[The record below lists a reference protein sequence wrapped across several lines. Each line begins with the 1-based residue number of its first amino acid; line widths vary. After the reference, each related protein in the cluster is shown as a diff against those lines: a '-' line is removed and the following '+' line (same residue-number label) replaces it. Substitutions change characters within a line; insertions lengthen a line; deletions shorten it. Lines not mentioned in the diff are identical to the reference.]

1 MINNDISPPVI
12 LSFAVTRACNLKCK
26 HCYSESVE
34 EPHPDELTTEEAKVV
49 IHDMA
54 KSGARLLIFDGGEPL
69 LRDDLCEL
77 IKYAGDVGLRPLLG
91 TNATL
96 IDKKMANNLKD
107 AGLKAVAV
115 SLDGYKAEVH
125 DEFRGIEGT
134 FNNTIAGI
142 KELREVGLP
151 FQIGPC
157 IHSLNFGQLSGIVE
171 LARELGANACEVF
184 DYIPSGRGG
193 EDLSLELSTDERR
206 ELIREIIHLQR
217 ESDDLVFRC
226 IGIPQYWV
234 EVEKTVPEDEVL
246 MKFVRSCCGAGT
258 RYACV
263 MYEGTVYPCMVLHE
277 KAGDVREKPF
287 DEIWYTSEVFNT
299 LRDRDKL
306 EGKCGSCGYRHLCGG
321 SRCKVYEK
329 TGSLT
334 AEDLTC
340 WFNEDE
346 LKR

>member
-1 MINNDISPPVI
+1 MTDEDISPPVI
-12 LSFAVTRACNLKCK
+12 LSFSVTRQCNLECK

-34 EPHPDELTTEEAKVV
+34 EPHPDELNTESAKVV
-49 IHDMA
+49 IRDMA

-69 LRDDLCEL
+69 MRDDLCEL
-77 IKYAGDVGLRPLLG
+77 IAYAGEVGLRPLLG

-96 IDKKMANNLKD
+96 IDDGVAERLKD
-107 AGLKAVAV
+107 AGLKAAAI
-115 SLDGYKAEVH
+115 SIDSPDPDCH

-134 FNNTIAGI
+134 FEETVSGIKALRRAGI
-142 KELREVGLP
+142 P

-157 IHSLNFGQLSGIVE
+157 IHQGNFGQLEGIVE

-184 DYIPSGRGG
+184 DYIPSGRGK
-193 EDLSLELSTDERR
+193 EELSLVLTMEQRR
-206 ELIREIIHLQR
+206 ELVEEIIRLAR
-217 ESDDLVFRC
+217 EDDELVYRS

-234 EVEKTVPEDEVL
+234 AVEKTVPEDEVL

-263 MYEGTVYPCMVLHE
+263 MYEGTVYPCMVLQE

-287 DEIWYTSEVFNT
+287 DEIWLQSEVFNI
-299 LRDRDKL
+299 LRDKDAL
-306 EGKCGSCGYRHLCGG
+306 EGKCGRCDYRHLCGG

-334 AEDLTC
+334 AEDHTC
-340 WFNEDE
+340 WYDEDE